1 MKYCLVKLSC
11 ALLLLTSMMACSNH
25 EPPFVLKGD
34 PALTQDIKVNIEL
47 IKDTSSTMA
56 TAYYNGKSYALDNQ
70 NVLRYVIY
78 ISYKDSLFYRAE
90 MDNLHGKVSGEVRN
104 EILITRKGDAVMATY
119 NPFQTDTPNA
129 AGALLPASLFF
140 VNAIQKAAEKDWYTG
155 LFTADNKAAQTVSLP
170 AAAQKTGLKPIN
182 NCEPGES
189 FIFGADDFKSYTEDQ
204 MRGQGIIS
212 FQMDKYDRLT
222 ILNMDDTYFGEIV
235 LGQDGSYFTLTL
247 PKRIVARRLIT
258 SFDYA
263 NYDFDA
269 EKVSADKD
277 YLFIYVNKKKRKVKK
292 ADLKYTFSTWPD
304 YIKAQS
310 LLLKDCNLLTDAQGK
325 PNPKSK
331 GLAFDVT
338 EINGDEI
345 KIKSTKDCL
354 GEDGPYLDLQGKV
367 KWRLGDKLLVDFA
380 LCI

>member
-1 MKYCLVKLSC
+1 MKQRNYLRIEIVIIGTAMVCLLSGC
-11 ALLLLTSMMACSNH
+11 TEKPRTGVRM
-25 EPPFVLKGD
+25 
-34 PALTQDIKVNIEL
+34 
-47 IKDTSSTMA
+47 KDSSTLEQ
-56 TAYYNGKSYALDNQ
+56 TA
-70 NVLRYVIY
+70 V
-78 ISYKDSLFYRAE
+78 
-90 MDNLHGKVSGEVRN
+90 
-104 EILITRKGDAVMATY
+104 
-119 NPFQTDTPNA
+119 P
-129 AGALLPASLFF
+129 PAS
-140 VNAIQKAAEKDWYTG
+140 EKKYLT
-155 LFTADNKAAQTVSLP
+155 
-170 AAAQKTGLKPIN
+170 KTIN
-182 NCEPGES
+182 NCDPGES
-189 FIFGADDFKSYTEDQ
+189 FIYGADDFKSYTEDQ

-212 FQMDKYDRLT
+212 FQMAKYDRLS
-222 ILNMDDTYFGEIV
+222 ILNMDDTSFGEIV

-258 SFDYA
+258 SFDYD

-292 ADLKYTFSTWPD
+292 ADLKYTFSTWPE
-304 YIKAQS
+304 YVKANS
-310 LLLKDCNLLTDAQGK
+310 LLLKDCNLLSDAQGK

-338 EINGDEI
+338 EISGDEI

-367 KWRLGDKLLVDFA
+367 KWRSGDKLLVDFA